1 MARDLVDVVAAM
13 YGEAMMAANRAV
25 RDATL
30 TPASTDIYS
39 IGDAFLNSP
48 ELDTL
53 KRIEAEAGEAGVL
66 AEALAYRRLLEAQ

>member
-30 TPASTDIYS
+30 APAGTDIYS
-39 IGDAFLNSP
+39 IGDAFLNCP
-48 ELDTL
+48 ELDAL
-53 KRIEAEAGEAGVL
+53 KRIEAEAEEAGVL
-66 AEALAYRRLLEAQ
+66 AEALVYRRHLEAQ